1 MSRNRLPAMVEPAQI
16 LGFLAAVLL
25 VVAGG
30 LWLTPKVQELRTS
43 RRPAPAGADRSV
55 AAAVMLMLA
64 LGVSALAAA
73 MAVIGLIT

>member
-1 MSRNRLPAMVEPAQI
+1 MPRNRLPAVIEPAQI
-16 LGFLAAVLL
+16 LGFLAAILL
-25 VVAGG
+25 VVAGW
-30 LWLTPKVQELRTS
+30 LWLTPKVEES
-43 RRPAPAGADRSV
+43 RMSGRPAPAGADRSV